1 MCEMNFVILLL
12 VVWQLLAYMI
22 TLLIKIKLITRKIA
36 VIEDTHVNC
45 N

>member
-22 TLLIKIKLITRKIA
+22 ILLIKIKLITRKIA
-36 VIEDTHVNC
+36 VIEDAHVNY